1 MFVQIKSFPALKF
14 TFSIQGLDELSFR
27 IEKKD
32 SFKILGISSLLSKE
46 LLENFVQIPK
56 QWDKALNDGTLNQ
69 LYRLNNQ
76 TPLGLLGVNIHQHED
91 WRYFIAVSSTNHN
104 QNFEEYHI
112 GSATWAIFSGH
123 GTNRTLQEL
132 QRRVI
137 TEWLPTS
144 GYEYANIPDIEVYLK
159 ADPNDAIYEYWL
171 PIIKK

>member
-1 MFVQIKSFPALKF
+1 MLLVQLI
-14 TFSIQGLDELSFR
+14 
-27 IEKKD
+27 
-32 SFKILGISSLLSKE
+32 
-46 LLENFVQIPK
+46 N
-56 QWDKALNDGTLNQ
+56 
-69 LYRLNNQ
+69 
-76 TPLGLLGVNIHQHED
+76 
-91 WRYFIAVSSTNHN
+91 N

>member
-1 MFVQIKSFPALKF
+1 M
-14 TFSIQGLDELSFR
+14 
-27 IEKKD
+27 
-32 SFKILGISSLLSKE
+32 
-46 LLENFVQIPK
+46 
-56 QWDKALNDGTLNQ
+56 DKALNDGTLNQ

-144 GYEYANIPDIEVYLK
+144 GYEYANTPDIEVYLK